1 MIKSTLKLNNT
12 AMKYPINLAAAPL
25 IEQRDMTQRREIRT
39 ASEDWT
45 GKTSSAER
53 RRLQNRLNQ
62 RAYGECELVLE
73 AGYLLIH

>member
-1 MIKSTLKLNNT
+1 
-12 AMKYPINLAAAPL
+12 MKYPTNLAAAPL
-25 IEQRDMTQRREIRT
+25 IELSDMVQRREIRT

-62 RAYGECELVLE
+62 RAYGECELVSE
-73 AGYLLIH
+73 DGYLLIH